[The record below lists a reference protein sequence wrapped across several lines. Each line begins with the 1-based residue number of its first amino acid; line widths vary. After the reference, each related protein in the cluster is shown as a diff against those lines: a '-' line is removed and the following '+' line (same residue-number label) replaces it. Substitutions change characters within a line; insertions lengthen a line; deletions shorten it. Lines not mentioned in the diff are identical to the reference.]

1 MAAHFS
7 IGILAHFSIS
17 IYRSYYPEDN
27 FAGNAGQTPLYNKK
41 KVEYGEDPQQPWN
54 MDTYNYYYFSDKG
67 AICQRPL
74 TNKAKGMK
82 ENIYEYQLKTADNH
96 LLTVLSREGSL
107 GCRMNKMSD
116 DQLILYVNNRWDY
129 PEIAWGDYCKELEVT
144 PVSGL
149 IKIRL

>member
-1 MAAHFS
+1 M
-7 IGILAHFSIS
+7 
-17 IYRSYYPEDN
+17 R
-27 FAGNAGQTPLYNKK
+27 K

>member
-1 MAAHFS
+1 
-7 IGILAHFSIS
+7 
-17 IYRSYYPEDN
+17 
-27 FAGNAGQTPLYNKK
+27 
-41 KVEYGEDPQQPWN
+41 
-54 MDTYNYYYFSDKG
+54 
-67 AICQRPL
+67 
-74 TNKAKGMK
+74 MK

-144 PVSGL
+144 PVFGL
-149 IKIRL
+149 IKMRL

>member
-1 MAAHFS
+1 MFLFFRE
-7 IGILAHFSIS
+7 INLIFIS
-17 IYRSYYPEDN
+17 NSR
-27 FAGNAGQTPLYNKK
+27 YNKK

>member
-1 MAAHFS
+1 M
-7 IGILAHFSIS
+7 
-17 IYRSYYPEDN
+17 R
-27 FAGNAGQTPLYNKK
+27 K

-96 LLTVLSREGSL
+96 LLTVLSRE
-107 GCRMNKMSD
+107 R
-116 DQLILYVNNRWDY
+116 Q
-129 PEIAWGDYCKELEVT
+129 
-144 PVSGL
+144 SGMQNEQDVG
-149 IKIRL
+149 